1 MSLNR
6 FAKRRDFNEKEIVKA
21 LESIGCSVYRL
32 DIPCDLLCCY
42 KGRTFLVEVKD
53 GSKSPSR
60 IRKTDAQEKFFDW
73 WPGEKYVCKSVDEAL
88 EAANGS

>member
-6 FAKRRDFNEKEIVKA
+6 FAKRRDFNEKKIIKA
-21 LESIGCSVYRL
+21 LESVGCSVYRL
-32 DIPCDLLCCY
+32 DTPCDLLCH
-42 KGRTFLVEVKD
+42 KRRTFLIEVKD

-73 WPGEKYVCKSVDEAL
+73 WPGEKYVCKSIDEAL